1 MQNDVYDYTQAPGTG
16 AVQKNTVLRKTYG
29 LLGLSFIPCAAGAFI
44 SSQTGFNLYS
54 MFNNRWASFAIVL
67 AFFYGMCFLIEKNR
81 YSNVGAT
88 LLMVFTF
95 GMGILISPLLQYS
108 LSVSNGPQIVG
119 IAAVMTAA
127 IFFTMAAMARRTK
140 ANMNSLGRFLM
151 AGAVVLMI
159 AVVANMFFQ
168 IPALA
173 LTISAG
179 FVLFSSLLIMWQ
191 IRTIID
197 GGETS
202 HISAALTIF
211 ISIYNIFS
219 SLLNILLALAGE
231 D

>member
-1 MQNDVYDYTQAPGTG
+1 MQNDVYHYTQTAG

-29 LLGLSFIPCAAGAFI
+29 LLGLSFIPCAAGAFL
-44 SSQTGFNLYS
+44 SSQMGINLYS
-54 MFNNRWASFAIVL
+54 MFGNRWIALGVVL

-81 YSNVGAT
+81 YSNTGAG

-108 LSVSNGPQIVG
+108 LSFSNGAKIVG
-119 IAAVMTAA
+119 LAAAMTAA
-127 IFFTMAAMARRTK
+127 VFFTMAAVARRTK
-140 ANMNSLGRFLM
+140 ADMGSLGRFLM
-151 AGAVVLMI
+151 VGAVVLMV
-159 AVVANMFFQ
+159 AVVANMFLQ

-179 FVLFSSLLIMWQ
+179 FVIFSSLLIMWQ
-191 IRTIID
+191 IRTVID

-211 ISIYNIFS
+211 ISLYNIFS
-219 SLLNILLALAGE
+219 SLLHILLSIGGE

>member
-1 MQNDVYDYTQAPGTG
+1 MQNDVYHYTQTAG

-29 LLGLSFIPCAAGAFI
+29 LLGLSFIPCAAGAFL
-44 SSQTGFNLYS
+44 SSQMGINLYS
-54 MFNNRWASFAIVL
+54 MFGNRWIAFGVVL

-81 YSNVGAT
+81 YSNTGAG

-108 LSVSNGPQIVG
+108 LSFSNGAKIVG
-119 IAAVMTAA
+119 LAAAMTAA
-127 IFFTMAAMARRTK
+127 VFFTMAAVARRTK
-140 ANMNSLGRFLM
+140 ADMGSLGRFLM
-151 AGAVVLMI
+151 VGAVVLMV
-159 AVVANMFFQ
+159 AVVANMFLQ

-179 FVLFSSLLIMWQ
+179 FVIFSSLLIMWQ
-191 IRTIID
+191 IRTVID

-211 ISIYNIFS
+211 ISLYNIFS
-219 SLLNILLALAGE
+219 SLLHILLSIGGE

>member
-1 MQNDVYDYTQAPGTG
+1 MKNDVYDYTQASGAG

-44 SSQTGFNLYS
+44 SSQIGFNLYS
-54 MFNNRWASFAIVL
+54 MFNSRWAAFGVVL

-81 YSNVGAT
+81 YSNVGIA

-108 LSVSNGPQIVG
+108 LSFSNGAQIVG

-127 IFFTMAAMARRTK
+127 LFFTMAATARRTK

-151 AGAVVLMI
+151 AGGVVLMI
-159 AVVANMFFQ
+159 AVVANVFLQ

-179 FVLFSSLLIMWQ
+179 FVIFSSLLIMWQ
-191 IRTIID
+191 IRTVID

-211 ISIYNIFS
+211 IAIYNIFS
-219 SLLNILLALAGE
+219 SLLHILTALTGE

>member
-1 MQNDVYDYTQAPGTG
+1 MQNDVYDYTQTAG

-29 LLGLSFIPCAAGAFI
+29 LLGLSFIPCAAGAFL
-44 SSQTGFNLYS
+44 SSQMGFNLYAA
-54 MFNNRWASFAIVL
+54 FGNRWVAFGVVL

-81 YSNVGAT
+81 YSNTGAA

-95 GMGILISPLLQYS
+95 GMGVLISPLLQYS
-108 LSVSNGPQIVG
+108 LSFSNGAQIVG
-119 IAAVMTAA
+119 IAAAMTAA
-127 IFFTMAAMARRTK
+127 LFFTMAALARRTK
-140 ANMNSLGRFLM
+140 ADMGGLGRFLV

-159 AVVANMFFQ
+159 AVVANMFLQ
-168 IPALA
+168 IPALS

-179 FVLFSSLLIMWQ
+179 FVLFSSLMIMWQ
-191 IRTIID
+191 VRNVID

-211 ISIYNIFS
+211 ISLYNIFS
-219 SLLNILLALAGE
+219 SLLNILLSLSGE

>member
-1 MQNDVYDYTQAPGTG
+1 MQNDVYHYTQTAG

-29 LLGLSFIPCAAGAFI
+29 LLGLSFIPCAAGAFL
-44 SSQTGFNLYS
+44 SSQVGFNLYS
-54 MFNNRWASFAIVL
+54 MFSNRWIAFGVVL

-95 GMGILISPLLQYS
+95 GMGVLISPLLQYS
-108 LSVSNGPQIVG
+108 LSFSNGAKIVG
-119 IAAVMTAA
+119 LAAAMTAA
-127 IFFTMAAMARRTK
+127 VFFTMAAMARRTK
-140 ANMNSLGRFLM
+140 ADMNSLGRFLVV
-151 AGAVVLMI
+151 GVVVLMVG
-159 AVVANMFFQ
+159 VVANMFLQ
-168 IPALA
+168 IPALG

-179 FVLFSSLLIMWQ
+179 FVIFSSLVIMWQ
-191 IRTIID
+191 VRTVID

-211 ISIYNIFS
+211 ISLYNIFS
-219 SLLNILLALAGE
+219 SLLNILLSLGGE

>member
-1 MQNDVYDYTQAPGTG
+1 MQNDVYHYTQTAG

-29 LLGLSFIPCAAGAFI
+29 LLGLSFIPCAAGAFL
-44 SSQTGFNLYS
+44 SSQVGFNLYS
-54 MFNNRWASFAIVL
+54 MFGNRWIAFGVVL

-95 GMGILISPLLQYS
+95 GMGVLISPLLQYS
-108 LSVSNGPQIVG
+108 LSFSNGAKIVG
-119 IAAVMTAA
+119 LAAAMTAA
-127 IFFTMAAMARRTK
+127 VFFTMAAMARRTK
-140 ANMNSLGRFLM
+140 ADMNSLGRFLVV
-151 AGAVVLMI
+151 GVVVLMVG
-159 AVVANMFFQ
+159 VVANMFLQ
-168 IPALA
+168 IPALG

-179 FVLFSSLLIMWQ
+179 FVIFSSLVIMWQ
-191 IRTIID
+191 VRTVID

-211 ISIYNIFS
+211 ISLYNIFS
-219 SLLNILLALAGE
+219 SLLNILLSLGGE